1 MRGYMRSGIFAVLCV
16 SIGLSLHGCGGG
28 FSWRPKTKLRIG
40 TNHSPPFNYIDSS
53 GRATGFG
60 YDVLNQAAQRTNIEL
75 VWVNAAQGPEQS
87 FADGIADLWPVVTYF
102 EERKS
107 AMHLTEP
114 WWRLATVLYFREG
127 ASLKS
132 EADLDGKRIIVTSP
146 SRRFLPRLQLT
157 PRTRLET
164 TRDPAEG
171 LRQVCT
177 GESDAALIDLQVA
190 EGTLLNRPEACA
202 GVRFGS
208 LYLEKA
214 AREFSIGAKRGFE
227 EEAERLR
234 DAIDEV
240 AADGE
245 MIRLAAKWRFV
256 DQTDPALFAW
266 LESARQRSHR
276 LNMFLLVLSAGL
288 GLTSFALYV
297 VQTARKKAELSA
309 QTRARFLANMSH
321 EIRTP
326 MNGILGMTD
335 LVLSS
340 ELNSQQREYLTFVRD
355 AGRQLL
361 HILND
366 ILELSRAESG
376 KLTIESIPADIR
388 SIVENALLG
397 VTLTAEEKGLQLI
410 QEMDPRTPQWITGD
424 PIRIQQILNNLLTNA
439 VKFTATGSI
448 RLRVSPETK
457 DGESRLCFA
466 VTDTG
471 IGIEPSAQRRIFDAF
486 TQADSS
492 MTRRFGGTGLGLAI
506 SSHLARMMG
515 GQLKVHSQPGVGS
528 TFRFCLPLLPADP
541 PPDRTEAPPPALA
554 AAPVIG
560 RPLRVLVAEDNRVN
574 RILAERILTAA
585 GHEVRTVEDGEM
597 AVAEFLS
604 RVDGDDGY
612 DLILMDVHMPV
623 MDGFEAVTR
632 IRQSGPA
639 GREIPI
645 VALTAL
651 AVRGDADRC
660 FRAGMNAYVSK
671 PFRREDLLA
680 TLARFAP
687 AGEPA
692 GAGD

>member
-1 MRGYMRSGIFAVLCV
+1 MRAGGSAVLC
-16 SIGLSLHGCGGG
+16 LSLGALLGSCGSGSST
-28 FSWRPKTKLRIG
+28 FWRPKTKVRIG

-53 GRATGFG
+53 GQAAGFG
-60 YDVLNQAAQRTNIEL
+60 IEVLNRAAERANIEL
-75 VWVNAAQGPEQS
+75 TWVKAPQGPEGS
-87 FADGIADLWPVVTYF
+87 FAAGLVDLWPVVTYF

-127 ASLKS
+127 EPWRS
-132 EADLDGKRIIVTSP
+132 EADLDGRRIIVTSP
-146 SRRFLPRLQLT
+146 SKRFLPRLQLT
-157 PRTRLET
+157 ARTSLKT
-164 TRDPAEG
+164 TPDPAEG

-177 GESDAALIDLQVA
+177 GESDAALLDLQVA

-214 AREFSIGAKRGFE
+214 AREFSIGARRGFE
-227 EEAERLR
+227 DQADRLR
-234 DAIDEV
+234 TAIDEV

-276 LNMFLLVLSAGL
+276 LNMFLLLLSVGL
-288 GLTSFALYV
+288 GLTSIALYV

-376 KLTIESIPADIR
+376 RLTIESIPCEIR
-388 SIVENALLG
+388 TIAQKALRG
-397 VTLTAEEKGLQLI
+397 VTLEAEEKGLRVI
-410 QEMDPRTPQWITGD
+410 QEVDPQAPQWITGD
-424 PIRIQQILNNLLTNA
+424 PTRIQQILNNLLSNA
-439 VKFTATGSI
+439 VKFTSTGSI
-448 RLRVSPETK
+448 RLRVSVEMKPGG
-457 DGESRLCFA
+457 DRICFA

-471 IGIEPSAQRRIFDAF
+471 IGIEPSAQERIFDAF

-506 SSHLARMMG
+506 SSHLTHMMG
-515 GQLKVHSQPGVGS
+515 GELKVDSQPGVGS
-528 TFRFCLPLLPADP
+528 TFRFCLPLHRADP
-541 PPDRTEAPPPALA
+541 PPRSEESATPTPGT
-554 AAPVIG
+554 V
-560 RPLRVLVAEDNRVN
+560 RPMRILIAEDNRVN
-574 RILAERILTAA
+574 RILAERVLTSA

-604 RVDGDDGY
+604 RKNGDQY

-632 IRQSGPA
+632 IRQSGSA

-651 AVRGDADRC
+651 AIKGDAERC
-660 FRAGMNAYVSK
+660 ARAGMNGYISK
-671 PFRREDLLA
+671 PFQREDLIAALA
-680 TLARFAP
+680 KFERGSRPAAP
-687 AGEPA
+687 DPA
-692 GAGD
+692 VAAN

>member
-1 MRGYMRSGIFAVLCV
+1 
-16 SIGLSLHGCGGG
+16 
-28 FSWRPKTKLRIG
+28 
-40 TNHSPPFNYIDSS
+40 
-53 GRATGFG
+53 
-60 YDVLNQAAQRTNIEL
+60 
-75 VWVNAAQGPEQS
+75 
-87 FADGIADLWPVVTYF
+87 
-102 EERKS
+102 
-107 AMHLTEP
+107 
-114 WWRLATVLYFREG
+114 
-127 ASLKS
+127 
-132 EADLDGKRIIVTSP
+132 
-146 SRRFLPRLQLT
+146 
-157 PRTRLET
+157 
-164 TRDPAEG
+164 
-171 LRQVCT
+171 
-177 GESDAALIDLQVA
+177 
-190 EGTLLNRPEACA
+190 
-202 GVRFGS
+202 
-208 LYLEKA
+208 
-214 AREFSIGAKRGFE
+214 
-227 EEAERLR
+227 
-234 DAIDEV
+234 
-240 AADGE
+240 
-245 MIRLAAKWRFV
+245 
-256 DQTDPALFAW
+256 
-266 LESARQRSHR
+266 
-276 LNMFLLVLSAGL
+276 MFLLVLSAGL

>member
-1 MRGYMRSGIFAVLCV
+1 MRSGCASVLCLFLGALLG
-16 SIGLSLHGCGGG
+16 SCGNSSTSS
-28 FSWRPKTKLRIG
+28 FWRPRTKVRIG
-40 TNHSPPFNYIDSS
+40 TNNSPPFNYIDAKGQPS
-53 GRATGFG
+53 GFG
-60 YDVLNQAAQRTNIEL
+60 VEVLSRAAERANIEL

-87 FADGIADLWPVVTYF
+87 FADGLVDLWPVVTYF

-157 PRTRLET
+157 SRTRLET

-177 GESDAALIDLQVA
+177 GESDAALVDLQVA
-190 EGTLLNRPEACA
+190 EGTFLNRPEACA

-214 AREFSIGAKRGFE
+214 AREFSIGARRGFE

-276 LNMFLLVLSAGL
+276 LNMFLLLLSAGL
-288 GLTSFALYV
+288 GLTSIALYV
-297 VQTARKKAELSA
+297 VQTARKKAEVSA

-355 AGRQLL
+355 AGQQLL

-366 ILELSRAESG
+366 ILELSRVESG
-376 KLTIESIPADIR
+376 RLTIESIPCDIR
-388 SIVENALLG
+388 NIAQNALLG
-397 VTLTAEEKGLQLI
+397 VTLEAEEKGLQVI
-410 QEMDPRTPQWITGD
+410 QEVDPLAPQWITGD
-424 PIRIQQILNNLLTNA
+424 PTRIQQILNNLLSNA

-448 RLRVSPETK
+448 RLRVSVESK
-457 DGESRLCFA
+457 QGEDRICFA

-471 IGIEPSAQRRIFDAF
+471 IGIEPSAQERIFDAF

-492 MTRRFGGTGLGLAI
+492 TTRRFGGTGLGLAI
-506 SSHLARMMG
+506 SSHLTRMMG
-515 GQLKVHSQPGVGS
+515 GLLEVDSQPGMGS
-528 TFRFCLPLLPADP
+528 TFRFCLPLHRADP
-541 PPDRTEAPPPALA
+541 PPVSERPPAPTPGA
-554 AAPVIG
+554 V
-560 RPLRVLVAEDNRVN
+560 RPMRILVAEDNRVN
-574 RILAERILTAA
+574 RILAERVLTAA

-604 RVDGDDGY
+604 RKNGDRY

-623 MDGFEAVTR
+623 MDGFEAVAK

-645 VALTAL
+645 IALTAL
-651 AVRGDADRC
+651 AVKGDAERC
-660 FRAGMNAYVSK
+660 ARAGMNAYISK
-671 PFRREDLLA
+671 PFRREDLIAALA
-680 TLARFAP
+680 KFERDRP
-687 AGEPA
+687 AEPA
-692 GAGD
+692 SAKATD